1 MLTCCRSLPSEVDAA
16 MWTVAILVGLF
27 LTAHLPVADG
37 RAICFREPAKGLAW
51 VGLDASSL

>member
-1 MLTCCRSLPSEVDAA
+1 